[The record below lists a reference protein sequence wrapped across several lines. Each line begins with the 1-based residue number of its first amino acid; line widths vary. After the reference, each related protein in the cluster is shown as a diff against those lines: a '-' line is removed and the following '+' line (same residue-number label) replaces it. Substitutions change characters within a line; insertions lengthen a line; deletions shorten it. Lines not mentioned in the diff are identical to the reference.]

1 MKLSGGASVTDDGN
15 KGKGLL
21 LDGTDGY
28 AELPDNILSSD
39 MTITTWVKINKFTT
53 WGRVFDFGTD
63 SNQNFSFAPYSG
75 GASRLR

>member
-1 MKLSGGASVTDDGN
+1 MTVTRV
-15 KGKGLL
+15 KGLL

-39 MTITTWVKINKFTT
+39 MTVTTWVKINKFTT

-63 SNQNFSFAPYSG
+63 SNQNFFFAPVQWRCFKIG
-75 GASRLR
+75 DKKRCNR